1 MKTDATAVASD
12 FYAAIE
18 EAWNNADGPAFG
30 AAFGDDLWFVDIR
43 GVVHDGSPAQL
54 GTAHQAI
61 FDSIYK
67 GSLIHYEVETTRPLG
82 DDLILARGWGRC
94 SILPG
99 GRWPV
104 SIARST
110 PSCWP
115 AATVSGV
122 RRCSTTRSSPADRWC
137 EDLADGC
144 GRGPL
149 PAGG

>member
-67 GSLIHYEVETTRPLG
+67 GSLIHYEVENTRPLG
-82 DDLILARGWGRC
+82 DDLILARGRA
-94 SILPG
+94 LLDTPG
-99 GRWPV
+99 GPMAGVHRAV
-104 SIARST
+104 NTVLLARS
-110 PSCWP
+110 
-115 AATVSGV
+115 
-122 RRCSTTRSSPADRWC
+122 
-137 EDLADGC
+137 DGEWRAVMFHNTLVT
-144 GRGPL
+144 G
-149 PAGG
+149 